1 MLTVFTVV
9 KSLVTIPVLSN
20 SANQFSIAVVHTA
33 FNVVG
38 TAILYP
44 FTGLL
49 EKLATITV
57 GNKKGEND
65 NIIALDECLIATPA
79 IAIKQCKIVVDEMS
93 SLSLDALEKA
103 FGLFDG
109 YSEKTFD
116 EIGQLEDLV
125 DLHEYLHG
133 VKEGDDFRTEYFN
146 KKYKMYKEKYALG
159 SAE

>member
-57 GNKKGEND
+57 G
-65 NIIALDECLIATPA
+65 
-79 IAIKQCKIVVDEMS
+79 
-93 SLSLDALEKA
+93 
-103 FGLFDG
+103 
-109 YSEKTFD
+109 
-116 EIGQLEDLV
+116 
-125 DLHEYLHG
+125 